1 MNTFFSSGIIISLIS
16 GLLTLII
23 GFLANETF
31 INIIRRILNKN
42 PEMMRQTYSE
52 RLSKLMDNLI
62 KASSEV
68 DSILIELSS
77 VTKERTKGIARL
89 DNEVKGL
96 EENEK
101 QLQQRISDLNNIPI
115 PVAEHFAS
123 IVAQSE
129 KRSAWRDYFLF
140 GLGVIVTT
148 VIAIIIK
155 YSGLG

>member
-1 MNTFFSSGIIISLIS
+1 MNTILSSDVIIPLL
-16 GLLTLII
+16 GGVLTLII
-23 GFLANETF
+23 GFLVNETF
-31 INIIRRILNKN
+31 INIIKRILNKN
-42 PEMMRQTYSE
+42 PEKMRQTYSK

-68 DSILIELSS
+68 DSILNELSS

-89 DNEVKGL
+89 DNELKVL

-101 QLQQRISDLNNIPI
+101 HLQQRISDLKNIPI

-140 GLGVIVTT
+140 GLGVVVTT

-155 YSGLG
+155 YSGLS